1 MISYWLWKTRCSE
14 EWLSLD
20 SSNWFSECSISAV
33 LLFSG
38 VLSFIYL
45 KTFLL
50 FFLKRLL
57 AENICYVACSSSS
70 RKHSCW
76 LHFNTMKT
84 NHELMVIV
92 NLSTESHIF
101 RQCGYLFC
109 WLFPEQYY
117 SEAVSQTYSETS
129 KEDMFFTLS
138 GSNIEYCYMW
148 QSNSKQLTADQHAKV
163 HLLDC

>member
-20 SSNWFSECSISAV
+20 SSNWFSERSVSAV

-57 AENICYVACSSSS
+57 AENICYVACSS

-76 LHFNTMKT
+76 LHFNTMKM

-101 RQCGYLFC
+101 RQCGYFSQNSNTVRQLVKHIQKQARRICFSLFQAAILNTVTC
-109 WLFPEQYY
+109 GR
-117 SEAVSQTYSETS
+117 V
-129 KEDMFFTLS
+129 
-138 GSNIEYCYMW
+138 I
-148 QSNSKQLTADQHAKV
+148 QSNSQLTNMQKCIFWTV
-163 HLLDC
+163 N